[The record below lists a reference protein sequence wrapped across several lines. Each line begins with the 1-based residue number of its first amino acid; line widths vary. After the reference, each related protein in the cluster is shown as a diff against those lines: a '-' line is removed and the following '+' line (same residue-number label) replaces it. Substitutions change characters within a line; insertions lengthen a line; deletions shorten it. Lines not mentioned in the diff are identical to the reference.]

1 LLRNACRLLRNACNG
16 YGAGCRDACP
26 SGPHVCFKAPVL
38 CQLSSTNRH
47 SNEPPSFSTRIF
59 IRLPFALGHDRI
71 PRHLSHNVSQRP
83 LACSQ
88 RHQELARHLQQ
99 FPVGGHAFFCA
110 FLLLMIGTYSVT
122 NGNLPRSQGPDS
134 RLSTVTVWFC
144 QNSTGRWIQKRRQS
158 DPFALTSV

>member
-1 LLRNACRLLRNACNG
+1 MLAMVTGLAVKVPALRALTSASRRLCSANSVARIGIRMNHQKRLHKVLLRFTI
-16 YGAGCRDACP
+16 
-26 SGPHVCFKAPVL
+26 S
-38 CQLSSTNRH
+38 
-47 SNEPPSFSTRIF
+47 PPTFS
-59 IRLPFALGHDRI
+59 I
-71 PRHLSHNVSQRP
+71 PRHLSLNVSQRP

-88 RHQELARHLQQ
+88 RHPELARHLQQ